1 MTSGRKQ
8 GLAIILITFLISLLI
23 TLMPLPE
30 WARPFRPQWYTL
42 ILIYWAM
49 ASPERIGVGAGW
61 LLGLIVDVMTES
73 LPGQHAL
80 TLSLVTYIVV
90 KLHTQ
95 IRVFPLWQQSV
106 TVMALLFIEPLIATW
121 AMGISHQ
128 PPPPPPYWFTPVIGM
143 LLWPWIYIILRDV
156 RRRFQAG

>member
-8 GLAIILITFLISLLI
+8 GLFIILITFLISLVV
-23 TLMPLPE
+23 TLMPLPD

-42 ILIYWAM
+42 VLIYWAM
-49 ASPERIGVGAGW
+49 AHPERISVGTGW
-61 LLGLIVDVMTES
+61 LLGLIVDAMTGS

-80 TLSLVTYIVV
+80 TLSLVAYIVV

-106 TVMALLFIEPLIATW
+106 TVMMLLFLEPLIATW
-121 AMGISHQ
+121 AMGITHQ
-128 PPPPPPYWFTPVIGM
+128 PPPPLLYWFTPVIGM

-156 RRRFQAG
+156 RRRFQSD